1 MIGRSNMI
9 TAVAGGLGVAALL
22 GYCIYFDRKRRSHPE
37 FKQNLIASKNLCQN
51 FQIKKNKI

>member
-9 TAVAGGLGVAALL
+9 TAFAGGLGVAALL

-37 FKQNLIASKNLCQN
+37 FKQKLIASINTLVG
-51 FQIKKNKI
+51 I